1 MMSERQ
7 TDVLDEVRKRALA
20 ELNIKV
26 SREDPV
32 FSVVFATEAVLER
45 MTEPLV
51 LAVKQIPGE
60 MGISIEKIASAV
72 EDAEQ
77 TVERLVEEGKAALAE
92 VRDTEAKKLVKVVR
106 ESLEGSKGVSHTK
119 FSIVMALCFFFA
131 STTLGVGGYS
141 YFAVKDA
148 MKDANYWY
156 TQYKA
161 SRK

>member
-1 MMSERQ
+1 MSERQ
-7 TDVLDEVRKRALA
+7 ADVLDEVRKRALA

-26 SREDPV
+26 SREDPI

-77 TVERLVEEGKAALAE
+77 TVERLVEEGKTALVE

-141 YFAVKDA
+141 YFAVKDV

-161 SRK
+161 SKK

>member
-1 MMSERQ
+1 MSERQ

-77 TVERLVEEGKAALAE
+77 TVERLVEEGKTALAE

-106 ESLEGSKGVSHTK
+106 ESLEGSKGVSYTK

>member
-1 MMSERQ
+1 MSERQ

-26 SREDPV
+26 SREDPI

-77 TVERLVEEGKAALAE
+77 TVERLVEEGKTALAE

-131 STTLGVGGYS
+131 STTLGIGGYS

-161 SRK
+161 ARK

>member
-7 TDVLDEVRKRALA
+7 SDVLDEVRKRALA

-77 TVERLVEEGKAALAE
+77 TVERLVEEGKTALAE

-131 STTLGVGGYS
+131 STTLGIGGYS

>member
-32 FSVVFATEAVLER
+32 FSVVFATEAELER

-77 TVERLVEEGKAALAE
+77 TVERLVEEGKTALAE

>member
-1 MMSERQ
+1 MMSKRQ

-32 FSVVFATEAVLER
+32 FSIVFATEAVLER

-77 TVERLVEEGKAALAE
+77 TVERLVEEGKTALAE

-119 FSIVMALCFFFA
+119 FSIVMALCFFFV

>member
-1 MMSERQ
+1 MSERQ

-77 TVERLVEEGKAALAE
+77 TVERLVEEGKTALAE

-131 STTLGVGGYS
+131 STTLGVG
-141 YFAVKDA
+141 
-148 MKDANYWY
+148 
-156 TQYKA
+156 
-161 SRK
+161 

>member
-1 MMSERQ
+1 M
-7 TDVLDEVRKRALA
+7 
-20 ELNIKV
+20 

-77 TVERLVEEGKAALAE
+77 TVERLVEEGKTALAE

-131 STTLGVGGYS
+131 STALGVGGYS

>member
-77 TVERLVEEGKAALAE
+77 TVGRLVEEGKTALAE
-92 VRDTEAKKLVKVVR
+92 VRDTEAKKLMKVVR

-131 STTLGVGGYS
+131 STTLGIGGYS

-161 SRK
+161 ARK

>member
-1 MMSERQ
+1 MMSKRQ

-77 TVERLVEEGKAALAE
+77 TVERLVEEGKTALAE

>member
-1 MMSERQ
+1 MSERQ

-77 TVERLVEEGKAALAE
+77 TVERLVEEGKTALAE

-156 TQYKA
+156 TQYKE

>member
-77 TVERLVEEGKAALAE
+77 TVERLVEEGKTVLAE

>member
-1 MMSERQ
+1 MSERQ

-119 FSIVMALCFFFA
+119 FSIVMALCFFLA

>member
-45 MTEPLV
+45 MTDPLV

-77 TVERLVEEGKAALAE
+77 TVERLVEEGKTALAE

-131 STTLGVGGYS
+131 STTLGIGGYS

-161 SRK
+161 ARK

>member
-1 MMSERQ
+1 MMSKRQ

-77 TVERLVEEGKAALAE
+77 TVERLVEEGKTALAE

-131 STTLGVGGYS
+131 SITLGIGGYS

>member
-32 FSVVFATEAVLER
+32 FSIVFATEAVLER

-77 TVERLVEEGKAALAE
+77 TVERLVEEGKTALAE

>member
-1 MMSERQ
+1 MMSKRQ

-32 FSVVFATEAVLER
+32 FSIVFATEAVLER

-77 TVERLVEEGKAALAE
+77 TVERLVEEGKTALAE

-106 ESLEGSKGVSHTK
+106 ESLEGSKGVSHTR

>member
-77 TVERLVEEGKAALAE
+77 TVERLVEEGKTALAE
-92 VRDTEAKKLVKVVR
+92 VRDTEAKKLAKVVR

-131 STTLGVGGYS
+131 STTLGIGGYS

-161 SRK
+161 ARK

>member
-1 MMSERQ
+1 MMSKRQ

-32 FSVVFATEAVLER
+32 FSIVFATETVLER

-77 TVERLVEEGKAALAE
+77 TVERLVEEGKTALAE

>member
-26 SREDPV
+26 SRDDPV

-77 TVERLVEEGKAALAE
+77 TVERLVEEGKTALAE

>member
-26 SREDPV
+26 SREDPI

-77 TVERLVEEGKAALAE
+77 TVERLVEEGKTALAE

-131 STTLGVGGYS
+131 STTLGIGGYS

-161 SRK
+161 ARK

>member
-77 TVERLVEEGKAALAE
+77 TVERLVEEGKTALAE

-106 ESLEGSKGVSHTK
+106 ESLEEQRRQPYQVLYRDGPV
-119 FSIVMALCFFFA
+119 FLLCFNHI
-131 STTLGVGGYS
+131 GGWW
-141 YFAVKDA
+141 VLILRGERCDEGR
-148 MKDANYWY
+148 
-156 TQYKA
+156 QLLVHPI
-161 SRK
+161 

>member
-1 MMSERQ
+1 MSKRQ

-32 FSVVFATEAVLER
+32 FSIVFATEAVLER

-77 TVERLVEEGKAALAE
+77 TVERLVEEGKTALAE

>member
-77 TVERLVEEGKAALAE
+77 TVERLVEEGKTALAE

>member
-1 MMSERQ
+1 MMNERQ

-77 TVERLVEEGKAALAE
+77 TVERLVEEGKTALAE

-131 STTLGVGGYS
+131 STTLGIGGYS

-161 SRK
+161 ARK

>member
-77 TVERLVEEGKAALAE
+77 TVERLVEEGKTALAE

-156 TQYKA
+156 TQYKE

>member
-1 MMSERQ
+1 MMSKRQ

-32 FSVVFATEAVLER
+32 FSIVFATEAVLER

-77 TVERLVEEGKAALAE
+77 TVERLVEEGKTALVE

-106 ESLEGSKGVSHTK
+106 ESLEGSKGVSHTR

>member
-1 MMSERQ
+1 MSKRQ

-77 TVERLVEEGKAALAE
+77 TVERLVEEGKTALAE

-131 STTLGVGGYS
+131 STTLGIGGYS

>member
-1 MMSERQ
+1 MSERQ
-7 TDVLDEVRKRALA
+7 SDVLDEVRKRALA

-77 TVERLVEEGKAALAE
+77 TVERLVEEGKTALAE

-131 STTLGVGGYS
+131 STTLGIGGYS

>member
-1 MMSERQ
+1 MSKRQ

-32 FSVVFATEAVLER
+32 FSIVFATEAVLER

-77 TVERLVEEGKAALAE
+77 TVERLVEEGKTALVE

-106 ESLEGSKGVSHTK
+106 ESLEGSKGVSHTR

>member
-1 MMSERQ
+1 MMNERQ

-72 EDAEQ
+72 GDAEQ
-77 TVERLVEEGKAALAE
+77 TVERLVEEGKTALAE

>member
-77 TVERLVEEGKAALAE
+77 TVERLVEEGKTALAE
-92 VRDTEAKKLVKVVR
+92 ARDTEAKKLVKVVR

-131 STTLGVGGYS
+131 STTLGIGGYS

-161 SRK
+161 ARK

>member
-77 TVERLVEEGKAALAE
+77 TVERLVEEGKPPLLKCE
-92 VRDTEAKKLVKVVR
+92 IPRPR
-106 ESLEGSKGVSHTK
+106 
-119 FSIVMALCFFFA
+119 
-131 STTLGVGGYS
+131 
-141 YFAVKDA
+141 
-148 MKDANYWY
+148 NW
-156 TQYKA
+156 
-161 SRK
+161 

>member
-1 MMSERQ
+1 MSERQ

-77 TVERLVEEGKAALAE
+77 TVERLVEEGKTALAE

-131 STTLGVGGYS
+131 STTLGIGGYS

>member
-1 MMSERQ
+1 MMSKRQ

-77 TVERLVEEGKAALAE
+77 TVERLVEEGKTALAE

-131 STTLGVGGYS
+131 STTLGIGGYS

>member
-77 TVERLVEEGKAALAE
+77 TVERLVEEGKTALAE

-106 ESLEGSKGVSHTK
+106 ESLEGSKGVSHTR

>member
-60 MGISIEKIASAV
+60 MGISIDKIASAV

-77 TVERLVEEGKAALAE
+77 TVERLVEEGKTALAE

>member
-1 MMSERQ
+1 MSKRQ

-32 FSVVFATEAVLER
+32 FSIVFATEAVLER

-77 TVERLVEEGKAALAE
+77 TVERLVEEGKTALAE

-131 STTLGVGGYS
+131 STTLGIGGYS

-148 MKDANYWY
+148 TKDANYWY

>member
-32 FSVVFATEAVLER
+32 FSIVFATEAVLER

-77 TVERLVEEGKAALAE
+77 TVERLVEEGKTALAE

-106 ESLEGSKGVSHTK
+106 ESLEGSKGVSHTR